1 MSKMDNFSVVR
12 EIPIV
17 EIAQYY
23 GIETH
28 RKGAHW
34 WANCVD
40 HEDKTPSLRFNTN
53 TNRFCCYSCGL
64 NGSSIDLVSKMF
76 GLNLMDS
83 VKKINS
89 DFALGLDLEG
99 ALDQKG
105 ISKLKEIR
113 RQREAQRLLTQ
124 WRDKTYNIL
133 CLYHRVVYG
142 ALQGMKPSNEYYKQT
157 VENQAYLE
165 YILDI
170 VQFADND
177 SLKEIKAQIEG
188 DSRWTTLLRADEI

>member
-1 MSKMDNFSVVR
+1 MDNFSVVR

-17 EIAQYY
+17 EIARYY
-23 GIETH
+23 GIDTH
-28 RKGAHW
+28 KKGVHW
-34 WANCVD
+34 WANCID
-40 HEDKTPSLRFNTN
+40 HADKTPSLRLNTN

-76 GLNLMDS
+76 GLNVVDS
-83 VKKINS
+83 VKRINS
-89 DFALGLDLEG
+89 DFNLGLNLEG
-99 ALDQKG
+99 ASEQKDFTR
-105 ISKLKEIR
+105 LREIR
-113 RQREAQRLLTQ
+113 KQREAQNLLHQ
-124 WRDKTYNIL
+124 WRDKTYNTL

-142 ALQGMKPSNEYYKQT
+142 ALQGMAADNKHYKQT

-165 YILDI
+165 YMLDT

-188 DSRWTTLLRADEI
+188 DSIWTTLLRVDET